1 MSANGTIRF
10 FASMAVVPIVA
21 LAATGCGGSGG
32 GGDNASAAPP
42 KTTDGQPAT
51 VGITSTSLGTIL
63 VDAKGDTLYQFGK
76 DSGTK
81 SACFG
86 ACATAWPPLRATGK
100 TTAGTGVNSAMLG
113 TTPRS
118 DGAAQ
123 VTYNGHPLY
132 LVEGDKGPGDTNG
145 EGSTAFGGS
154 WLALS
159 ASGSPVTGQSSSSN
173 GSSTGSV
180 GNAY

>member
-1 MSANGTIRF
+1 MSSNGPIRF
-10 FASMAVVPIVA
+10 LASMAVVPIVA

-32 GGDNASAAPP
+32 GDNASAAAP

-51 VGITSTSLGTIL
+51 VGTANTSLGTIL
-63 VDAKGDTLYQFGK
+63 VDSKGDTLYQFGK

-113 TTPRS
+113 TSPRS

-132 LVEGDKGPGDTNG
+132 LFEGDQAPGDTNG

-159 ASGSPVTGQSSSSN
+159 ASGTPVTGSSSSN
-173 GSSTGSV
+173 GSSTGSG